1 MGAAA
6 KLAALALALTPM
18 AGAAAPGPM
27 PVVEVPARGNA
38 DTVVIFYSGD
48 GGWAAFDRNLAD
60 GLARQGVPTV
70 GVDSMRYF
78 WTRRSP
84 DAAAADLAVTARH
97 YMTAW
102 RKPRVMLVGFSFGA
116 NALPLIIPKLPPDLR
131 ARLRGVALISPGRSG
146 ELQFHL
152 GSWLDHTSPDA
163 VPIAPLLAQMRG
175 PPALCIYGD
184 HDAGNACSDFG
195 PHLVRPLQI
204 PGGHHLGGDFDALAQ
219 AILRADA

>member
-1 MGAAA
+1 MAAAA
-6 KLAALALALTPM
+6 KLAALALALAPA
-18 AGAAAPGPM
+18 AGAAPGPM

-48 GGWAAFDRNLAD
+48 GGWAAFDRSLAES
-60 GLARQGVPTV
+60 LARQGVPTV

-84 DAAAADLAVTARH
+84 DAAAADLAVTARR

-102 RKPRVMLVGFSFGA
+102 RKTRVLLVGFSFGA
-116 NALPLIIPKLPPDLR
+116 DALPLIIPKLPPDLR
-131 ARLRGVALISPGRSG
+131 ASLRGVALISPGGSG

-152 GSWLDHTSPDA
+152 GSWLDHPSPAA
-163 VPIAPLLAQMRG
+163 VPIAPLLARLRG
-175 PPALCIYGD
+175 APALCIYGD
-184 HDAGNACSDFG
+184 HDPGAACGVFG
-195 PHLVRPLQI
+195 PGLVRAMRI

>member
-6 KLAALALALTPM
+6 KLAALALALAPA
-18 AGAAAPGPM
+18 AGSAAPGPM
-27 PVVEVPARGNA
+27 PIVEVPARGDT
-38 DTVVIFYSGD
+38 DTVAIFYSGD
-48 GGWAAFDRNLAD
+48 GGWATFDRSLAAS
-60 GLARQGVPTV
+60 LARQGVPTV

-84 DAAAADLAVTARH
+84 DAAAADLSATARR
-97 YMTAW
+97 YMAAW
-102 RKPRVMLVGFSFGA
+102 RKPRVLLVGFSFGA
-116 NALPLIIPKLPPDLR
+116 DALPLIVPRLAPDLR

-152 GSWLDHTSPDA
+152 GSWLDHASPDA

-175 PPALCIYGD
+175 APALCIYGD
-184 HDAGNACSDFG
+184 HDAGNACNLFG
-195 PHLVRPLQI
+195 PRLVRPMQI

-219 AILRADA
+219 AILRADG